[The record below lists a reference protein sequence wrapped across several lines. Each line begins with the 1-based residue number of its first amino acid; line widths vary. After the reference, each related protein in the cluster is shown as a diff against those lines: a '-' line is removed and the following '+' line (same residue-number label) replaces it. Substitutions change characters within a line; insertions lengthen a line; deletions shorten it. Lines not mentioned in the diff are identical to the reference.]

1 MKIKSLKDAH
11 YCEYEFNHNVAGDE
25 TFFATTQENR
35 NALEAFCY
43 RMIALRSASI
53 TGCKA
58 SRYKKSYTWDRE
70 FTFPDESKLI
80 VRENKYT
87 NLTWVVVK

>member
-43 RMIALRSASI
+43 RM
-53 TGCKA
+53 
-58 SRYKKSYTWDRE
+58 
-70 FTFPDESKLI
+70 
-80 VRENKYT
+80 
-87 NLTWVVVK
+87 